1 MANQNNIKLI
11 NGINGELSIEADK
24 GKIGQVI
31 SNLISNA
38 IKFSVNG
45 KITVEAS

>member
-24 GKIGQVI
+24 GNWPSYFKSDFKRHKI
-31 SNLISNA
+31 
-38 IKFSVNG
+38 FC
-45 KITVEAS
+45 